1 MRVVVTGQQ
10 GQVAQSLVELAGAV
24 DCKIV
29 ALGRPTLDL
38 AATPESIHDAL
49 AAAAPDVI
57 VSAAAYTFVDK
68 AESEPDAA
76 FAVNANGAEA
86 VARAANLL
94 GVPLVHLST
103 DYVYDG
109 TKREPYVEQDKTGPR
124 TVYGAS
130 KLAGEQRVL
139 AAHPD
144 SVVLRTAWVF
154 SPFGTNFVR
163 TMLRLAADR
172 DEISVVADQLGSP
185 TSAQDL
191 AGAILAIS
199 TRLRADAAPTLRG
212 VFHLTNGGS
221 ASWADLAEAVFSA
234 SRRGGGL
241 HAAVRRIGTADYPT
255 PAFRP
260 ANSRL
265 DCSLMAERYGIT
277 LRPWDD
283 AVQPVVHRLLSASN

>member
-199 TRLRADAAPTLRG
+199 TRLRAGLTWPKQSSARLAAGADCTRR
-212 VFHLTNGGS
+212 FAGS
-221 ASWADLAEAVFSA
+221 ALLTIRPRHSGRPTRASIAVSWPSDMALRFDP
-234 SRRGGGL
+234 
-241 HAAVRRIGTADYPT
+241 GTT
-255 PAFRP
+255 RF
-260 ANSRL
+260 SRL
-265 DCSLMAERYGIT
+265 ST
-277 LRPWDD
+277 
-283 AVQPVVHRLLSASN
+283 AS